1 MSGAVSQ
8 LVDYVTQLDHWRGSR
23 GIAHRTIEHLRLS
36 FLAVGVAGVVAVP
49 LAAWL
54 GHVRRGGV
62 VVQWLVNVGR
72 AIPSLAI
79 LALLFPLSLRYGFGL
94 GFWPTLPALVA
105 LGIPPMFA
113 NTYAGVRDV
122 DPAVVES
129 ARAMG
134 LRPWQVLLR
143 VELPT
148 SMPLVLA
155 GVRVATLQVIA
166 TATLGAYVAF
176 NGLGSFINE
185 GFRQQDDGKLLTG
198 ALAVA
203 LVALAVDALFA
214 VLARR
219 ATPWRAARM
228 DHSTERITP

>member
-1 MSGAVSQ
+1 MSSAVSQ
-8 LVDYVTQLDHWRGSR
+8 LVDYVSQADHWTGER
-23 GIAHRTIEHLRLS
+23 GIAHRAIEHLRLS
-36 FLAVGVAGVVAVP
+36 FFAVGAAGVIAVP

-62 VVQWLVNVGR
+62 IVQWLVNVGR

-79 LALLFPLSLRYGFGL
+79 LALLFPLSLRFGFGL

-134 LRPWQVLLR
+134 LRPWQVLVR

-148 SMPLVLA
+148 SMPLVLT
-155 GVRVATLQVIA
+155 GLRVATLQVIA

-203 LVALAVDALFA
+203 LVALVVDALFA
-214 VLARR
+214 VLVRR
-219 ATPWRAARM
+219 AAPWRAARM
-228 DHSTERITP
+228 DRPIERITP